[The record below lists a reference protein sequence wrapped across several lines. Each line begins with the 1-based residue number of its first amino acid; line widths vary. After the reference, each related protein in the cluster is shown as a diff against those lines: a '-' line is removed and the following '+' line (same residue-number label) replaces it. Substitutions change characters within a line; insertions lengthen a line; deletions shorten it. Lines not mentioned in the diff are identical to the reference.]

1 MVPST
6 KGHHVLS
13 RPNPYPITLNPPC
26 LGTLEKS
33 HVNVDSP
40 QLVNV
45 ALSAEHY
52 DPLAPGVTTPSLQVS
67 HDPIQPRLGSRDME
81 RWPGD

>member
-1 MVPST
+1 MVPSS
-6 KGHHVLS
+6 KGHYFL
-13 RPNPYPITLNPPC
+13 PGQDPYPITQNSPC
-26 LGTLEKS
+26 LGNIEKS

-52 DPLAPGVTTPSLQVS
+52 DPLASGVTTPSLQVS
-67 HDPIQPRLGSRDME
+67 YDPIQSRLGSQG
-81 RWPGD
+81 PGEMAR